1 MDNINNSVVGTWK
14 LVSASTSTASG
25 ERNGAPFGPSPTGF
39 LTYTEDGRMMA
50 IVSYGGRQNLSVSDP
65 AVVPVEEQAE
75 AFRTFVAYAGRYT
88 FGGDK
93 ITHHVEVSSIQN
105 WVKADLIRNISFE
118 GKRMVLTAPLTPLR
132 GQMQTF
138 KLIWQRVTANS

>member
-1 MDNINNSVVGTWK
+1 MTNSIVGTWK
-14 LVSASTSTASG
+14 LASASTTTADG
-25 ERNGAPFGPSPTGF
+25 ERNDAPFGPSPTGF
-39 LTYTEDGRMMA
+39 LTYTAEGRMMA

-65 AVVPVEEQAE
+65 AVVPVEERAE

-93 ITHHVEVSSIQN
+93 INHHVEVSSIQN
-105 WVKADLIRNISFE
+105 WAKTDLIRNIRFE
-118 GKRMVLTAPLTPLR
+118 GDRMVLTAPPTPLR

-138 KLIWQRVTANS
+138 ELVWQRLPAKS

>member
-1 MDNINNSVVGTWK
+1 MNNSIFGTWK
-14 LVSASTSTASG
+14 LVSASTSTANG
-25 ERNGAPFGPSPTGF
+25 ERNDAPFGPSPTGF
-39 LTYTEDGRMMA
+39 LTYTAEDRMMA

-65 AVVPVEEQAE
+65 AVVSVEEQAE

-105 WVKADLIRNISFE
+105 WAKTDLIRNIRFE
-118 GKRMVLTAPLTPLR
+118 GDRMVLTAPPTPLR

-138 KLIWQRVTANS
+138 ELVWQRLPAKS